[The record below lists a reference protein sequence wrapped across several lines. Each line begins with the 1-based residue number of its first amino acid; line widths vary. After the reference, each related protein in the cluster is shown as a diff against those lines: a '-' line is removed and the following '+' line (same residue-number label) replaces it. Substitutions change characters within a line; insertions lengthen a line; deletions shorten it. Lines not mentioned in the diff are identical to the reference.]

1 MGLLLICPHCHIKLP
16 LACRTCHGCG
26 ADLRHL
32 PAEDR
37 HYFIGEPGVPEIP
50 APAPEIIPEPS
61 PETIEVEVLETFSET
76 DEVEVLETFSET
88 KGGECWSPNPL
99 ATLPEAPLLDN
110 KDVSLCEALDR
121 ILNKGAVLF
130 GEVMI
135 SVADIDLVY
144 LGLQVI
150 LASMETA
157 RGLKPAFGEAQVG
170 PNIFAKGVY

>member
-1 MGLLLICPHCHIKLP
+1 MGLLLICPHCQTKIP
-16 LACRTCHGCG
+16 MVSRACSTCG
-26 ADLRHL
+26 ADLRDL
-32 PAEDR
+32 PPTDR
-37 HYFIGEPGVPEIP
+37 RYFIGKSAVGEIAPPVPEVVSHP
-50 APAPEIIPEPS
+50 FPEADELELVELYPEPMMGA
-61 PETIEVEVLETFSET
+61 TARLES
-76 DEVEVLETFSET
+76 
-88 KGGECWSPNPL
+88 
-99 ATLPEAPLLDN
+99 

-157 RGLKPAFGEAQVG
+157 RGFKPGGEGQLG
-170 PNIFAKGVY
+170 PNLFAKGAC

>member
-1 MGLLLICPHCHIKLP
+1 MGLLLICPHCQAKIP
-16 LACRTCHGCG
+16 LVSRACPACG
-26 ADLRHL
+26 ANLREL
-32 PAEDR
+32 APADR
-37 HYFIGEPGVPEIP
+37 RYFIGKSGVAESAPLVPEM
-50 APAPEIIPEPS
+50 IPEPTPES
-61 PETIEVEVLETFSET
+61 VEMELMVPYPETM
-76 DEVEVLETFSET
+76 
-88 KGGECWSPNPL
+88 
-99 ATLPEAPLLDN
+99 LPEASLPES

-157 RGLKPAFGEAQVG
+157 RGFKPGGEGQLG
-170 PNIFAKGVY
+170 PNLFGKGAC

>member
-1 MGLLLICPHCHIKLP
+1 MGLLLICPHCQTKLP
-16 LACRTCHGCG
+16 LACQTCRGCG
-26 ADLRHL
+26 ADLGDL
-32 PAEDR
+32 PAQER
-37 HYFIGEPGVPEIP
+37 RYFIGNPFASEEAGSALTKRRELFPEIVE
-50 APAPEIIPEPS
+50 AKVTEP
-61 PETIEVEVLETFSET
+61 VSET
-76 DEVEVLETFSET
+76 AEAEVFAPDPKTM
-88 KGGECWSPNPL
+88 
-99 ATLPEAPLLDN
+99 LPGTPLLDN

-157 RGLKPAFGEAQVG
+157 QGLKPPLGAGQVG
-170 PNIFAKGVY
+170 PNLFHKGVH

>member
-1 MGLLLICPHCHIKLP
+1 MGLLLICPHCQTKLP
-16 LACRTCHGCG
+16 LACRTCFGCG
-26 ADLRHL
+26 ADLRDL
-32 PAEDR
+32 PAQAR
-37 HYFIGEPGVPEIP
+37 RYFIGEPE
-50 APAPEIIPEPS
+50 ATHLAAPELIPGPPKETMEAEVVEIF
-61 PETIEVEVLETFSET
+61 PETKALEGLESFPETLEATIVEPHPKPMLPETPSLET
-76 DEVEVLETFSET
+76 
-88 KGGECWSPNPL
+88 
-99 ATLPEAPLLDN
+99 

-157 RGLKPAFGEAQVG
+157 RGLKPAFGAGQLG
-170 PNIFAKGVY
+170 PNILVKGVY